1 MCVAFIRRQTDRL
14 PALVYPNSE
23 SYRFILY
30 LLNKFTAYQ
39 QMAAHASRMKMF
51 AVQQFLTNVTRTT
64 I

>member
-51 AVQQFLTNVTRTT
+51 AV
-64 I
+64 